1 MTRIDRFNLNLEK
14 INNKFN
20 NNIILID
27 DRDYFKCRDK
37 VEWLCLNHNHVF
49 NASIHTLVN
58 KRNTCGCPICK
69 HEKKFEASI
78 KGVEARKKLK
88 DDIESYSIP
97 TEFNDDL
104 IEWF

>member
-1 MTRIDRFNLNLEK
+1 MNRLDRFNSNIEK
-14 INNKFN
+14 IKDKFN

-27 DRDYFKCRDK
+27 NRDYFKSKDK

-69 HEKKFEASI
+69 HEKLYISSI